1 MPTTKNTE
9 METVHDTLGCVGR
22 YLYVEQGGLERS
34 VLCLPGHDDHAIL
47 LRELSW
53 LRRYSSRPQTNGS
66 RWRRI
71 VERSRGPLLGR

>member
-1 MPTTKNTE
+1 MATIKNTE
-9 METVHDTLGCVGR
+9 METVYDTLGCVGR

-34 VLCLPGHDDHAIL
+34 VLCLPDHDHAIL

-53 LRRYSSRPQTNGS
+53 WQHFSSRPQTNGS